1 MPSNSRMLGAGPHL
15 RPVGPL
21 PGAAELLVCALLY
34 SSYPTAV
41 QIAEYIDANADLDEP
56 ARSAYRAAVEL
67 ARQHIAPAPQLVIDE
82 LRRTGHLDRQTACW
96 LASAV
101 TTGAPPETARRYA
114 AIVVSNSLRRQVESW
129 GSALVTA
136 AGSAAEDE
144 LEVTI
149 ESLAPAIATTFARL
163 AVLRGDGDG

>member
-15 RPVGPL
+15 RPVGSL

-101 TTGAPPETARRYA
+101 TTGAPPETAAGGGANVPGSTGYNNSN
-114 AIVVSNSLRRQVESW
+114 VSGNSAGPGTQ
-129 GSALVTA
+129 TA
-136 AGSAAEDE
+136 
-144 LEVTI
+144 
-149 ESLAPAIATTFARL
+149 PRL
-163 AVLRGDGDG
+163 HPVPQSGH